1 MWPCCCL
8 VDQWMTRAIS
18 CMGCIIS
25 AIKRFANIL
34 SIDIIW
40 WGWKWSDRVKIGR
53 VTGPSQAVHTE
64 LNFFDDTNE
73 TLLFLKE
80 ELELLCCWETTE
92 ERTREAQAPYAKG
105 NFAGRWPASSP
116 IERSKLQNRRQREK
130 EASFRGTNWTLC
142 RTTEPTR
149 QRENFFPLSASKK
162 KKELSE
168 RKAREQRSAVSFLAV
183 GETCSI

>member
-116 IERSKLQNRRQREK
+116 DRTSFKAAEQTAEGK
-130 EASFRGTNWTLC
+130 EASFRATDWTFY
-142 RTTEPTR
+142 R
-149 QRENFFPLSASKK
+149 NFFLKKRRSTGPTENQHVNERISFHSAS
-162 KKELSE
+162 
-168 RKAREQRSAVSFLAV
+168 R
-183 GETCSI
+183 

>member
-92 ERTREAQAPYAKG
+92 ERTREAQTPYAKG

-116 IERSKLQNRRQREK
+116 DRTSFKLQ
-130 EASFRGTNWTLC
+130 SC
-142 RTTEPTR
+142 RTDGRRKRSFFSSNGLNVLPEFFLKKKTFHRAYWEPTR
-149 QRENFFPLSASKK
+149 QRENFLPLGLKIK
-162 KKELSE
+162 N
-168 RKAREQRSAVSFLAV
+168 
-183 GETCSI
+183 

>member
-92 ERTREAQAPYAKG
+92 ERTREAQATYEKG

-116 IERSKLQNRRQREK
+116 DRTSFKAAEQTAEEK
-130 EASFRGTNWTLC
+130 EASFWATDWTFY
-142 RTTEPTR
+142 R
-149 QRENFFPLSASKK
+149 NFF
-162 KKELSE
+162 
-168 RKAREQRSAVSFLAV
+168 
-183 GETCSI
+183 